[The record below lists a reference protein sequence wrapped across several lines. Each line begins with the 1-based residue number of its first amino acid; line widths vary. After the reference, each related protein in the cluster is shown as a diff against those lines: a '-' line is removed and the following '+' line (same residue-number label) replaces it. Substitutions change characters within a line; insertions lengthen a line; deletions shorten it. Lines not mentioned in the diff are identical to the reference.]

1 MVITFFVS
9 DERSG
14 LNLHASVLFHTVVVM
29 CVLLDDLSEDCFMV
43 KLVLQ

>member
-1 MVITFFVS
+1 MVIAFFVS
-9 DERSG
+9 DERSD